1 MDGKINKNTYI
12 GSALPGS
19 AFPFSLN
26 KNGYPNK
33 YRRCSSGLFYFI
45 KWSLN
50 FVFIVLSF

>member
-26 KNGYPNK
+26 KNGYLNK
-33 YRRCSSGLFYFI
+33 YRRCSSGLFFI
-45 KWSLN
+45 L
-50 FVFIVLSF
+50 LSGA